1 MYEPGKLA
9 NTLYHILREYARDS
23 VYYLKYSF
31 LMLALKSYSLS
42 FFRIKCNSSRSK
54 FYYILS

>member
-9 NTLYHILREYARDS
+9 NTHYHIPREYARDS

-31 LMLALKSYSLS
+31 LILALKSYSL
-42 FFRIKCNSSRSK
+42 
-54 FYYILS
+54 